1 LNARPNKPVGTS
13 ADRIPFLT
21 VRDRRILICLILWFL
36 PALACNYPSGYN
48 PSSEVS
54 PSALRQTLSAQDS
67 GSQPALE
74 TPDDRETA
82 IIGDEQVGPQT
93 ATPGPILPTADA
105 VQPAGGFDPNYYH
118 YQTRS
123 GDTLPALALRFGV
136 NESQIISSQALSAQ
150 SYLPP
155 GLTLTIPRVIPAS
168 PYPDV
173 LLPDSEIVYSPSTVE
188 FSIAD
193 YVQDAS
199 GFLATYQETLDG
211 TGFNGAQIVQRVAQ
225 ETSTNPRF
233 LLAMLEYRSGWVRG
247 QPPGGQD
254 LRFPLL
260 LNVPGYQGLYKE
272 LSLVGKLLNIGY
284 YGWRSGN
291 LTEVKFTDS
300 STVRLSPEINAGSAG
315 IQYLFSRLLKQPAWQ
330 QVLYGQAS
338 FIHVHQEMFGDA
350 WSRAAQIEPLLPADL
365 QQPPLELPFKPGERW
380 SLTAGPHLAW
390 NTGTPLGALDF
401 SPVTGQAICAVSRA
415 WTTAPAP
422 GFIIRSENN
431 MVILDLDGDGFEQT
445 GWVLFFYHIADQ
457 ERLPSGV
464 WINTDDLIGHPSCQG
479 GNSTGAHVHIA
490 RKYNGEWLP
499 ADGPVPFILSGWT
512 AHLGERA
519 YQGSLVRGNDIVRAS
534 PGGAGTSIIIR

>member
-1 LNARPNKPVGTS
+1 M
-13 ADRIPFLT
+13 
-21 VRDRRILICLILWFL
+21 RDRGILILLVLWFL
-36 PALACNYPSGYN
+36 PALACNYPSGNN

-54 PSALRQTLSAQDS
+54 PSSLRQTLSAQDS
-67 GSQPALE
+67 GPQSAAE
-74 TPDDRETA
+74 TPANNETA
-82 IIGDEQVGPQT
+82 IIGNEQSGLQT
-93 ATPGPILPTADA
+93 ATPDPPLPTSDN

-118 YQTRS
+118 YQTFS
-123 GDTLPALALRFGV
+123 GDTLPSLALRFGV
-136 NESQIISSQALSAQ
+136 PESQIISSQALPAQ
-150 SYLPP
+150 AYLPP
-155 GLTLTIPRVIPAS
+155 GLTLTIPRIIPPS
-168 PYPDV
+168 PFPDA
-173 LLPDSEIVYSPSTVE
+173 LLPDSEVIYSPSTVD
-188 FSIAD
+188 FAIAD
-193 YVQDAS
+193 YIQNAS
-199 GFLATYQETLDG
+199 GFLATYQETIDG
-211 TGFNGAQIVQRVAQ
+211 IGFSGAQTVQRVAQ
-225 ETSTNPRF
+225 ETSTNPRL

-247 QPPGGQD
+247 QPPAGQD
-254 LRFPLL
+254 LRFPLQ

-284 YGWRSGN
+284 YGWRSGE
-291 LTEVKFTDS
+291 LTEIKFTDN
-300 STVRLSPEINAGSAG
+300 TTLRLSPELNAGTTAL
-315 IQYLFSRLLKQPAWQ
+315 QYLFARLLKQPAWQ
-330 QVLYGQAS
+330 QALYDQAT
-338 FIHVHQEMFGDA
+338 FIHLYQEMFGDA
-350 WSRAAQIEPLLPADL
+350 WSRADQFEPLLPADL
-365 QQPPLELPFKPGERW
+365 QQPSLELPFKPGERW

-401 SPVTGQAICAVSRA
+401 SPVTGQAPCAVSRA
-415 WTTAPAP
+415 WATAPAA

-512 AHLGERA
+512 AHFGDRA
-519 YQGSLVRGNDIVRAS
+519 YQGSLEKGSDIVRAS